1 MNADSE
7 LDFDTDSYFEG
18 EDESSIDEDFSEFDE
33 IEFVNEPKPAEE
45 QSNEEK
51 FRRNLADWVVS
62 NRIKH
67 IHVTK
72 LLRLQHS
79 FISFLPLDVRTLL
92 KSMRTVTTK
101 DVIPGQYHHFG
112 IINGVKKSL
121 SLSKLSVPPKEVGI
135 FVNVDGIPLTES
147 TKNFFWLIAAKIA
160 DLLKGRPFTV
170 GIYYGQNEPNDLNLF
185 LYDFVEEAKLLRR
198 EGFEF
203 DGKNVKVKVLG
214 FMCDAPARA
223 KITCTVSHNSYF
235 GCSKCLTRGEY
246 YKVPG
251 SSKCRV
257 TFSVLDCNLRT
268 DQTFRM
274 RVQPEHHLSIRPKI
288 EELPINMVMD
298 IPDEEMHLLDL
309 GCMRK
314 MLILMTAGKG

>member
-1 MNADSE
+1 M
-7 LDFDTDSYFEG
+7 
-18 EDESSIDEDFSEFDE
+18 
-33 IEFVNEPKPAEE
+33 K
-45 QSNEEK
+45 
-51 FRRNLADWVVS
+51 
-62 NRIKH
+62 
-67 IHVTK
+67 
-72 LLRLQHS
+72 
-79 FISFLPLDVRTLL
+79 TLL

-121 SLSKLSVPPKEVGI
+121 SLSKLSVPPKEGYLSMLMVSHLQKVRKTYSGQSLL
-135 FVNVDGIPLTES
+135 VNVDGIPLTEI
-147 TKNFFWLIAAKIA
+147 TKNVFWPIAAKIA
-160 DLLKGRPFTV
+160 DPFIGRPFTV
-170 GIYYGQNEPNDLNLF
+170 GIYYGQNEPNDFNLF
-185 LYDFVEEAKLLRR
+185 LYDFVEEAKLLKR

-214 FMCDAPARA
+214 FICDAPARA

-251 SSKCRV
+251 SSKGRV

-314 MLILMTAGKG
+314 MLIFMTAGKGTPARLRPHQIKELSERLESLVPHVPCDFSRKPRTLRELKLWKATELHFVLMYDGVT